1 MPTATIDQVIE
12 EAKALPVDKQK
23 QLRDTLNS
31 WLAQPQMTESEF
43 EQHLVHQGLM
53 SQVPPPITDFS
64 TYRNRQPI
72 QVIGKSLSE
81 TIIEDRGE

>member
-12 EAKALPVDKQK
+12 EAKALPLDKKK

-31 WLAQPQMTESEF
+31 WLAQSQMTETEF
-43 EQHLVHQGLM
+43 EQHLLRQGLM
-53 SQVPPPITDFS
+53 SNVPPPLTDFS
-64 TYRNRQPI
+64 NYRNRQPI
-72 QVIGKSLSE
+72 QVTGKPLSE